1 MWGPGIWESI
11 WKLCQGPTIQ
21 VTKEITNPEPVK
33 PIPIEDA
40 RYALFRVTKDIPT
53 NILWSI
59 LGQSW
64 EISPLDTLKIVFYL
78 RDCRGGKG
86 LRKIFY
92 KSLEW
97 IGNRYPEVVIANL
110 ENIPFY
116 GRYADLLVFFGTPL
130 EDGMIKIYTRQLS
143 EDRISLSMDREIS
156 LAAKYAPSEGCFY
169 DKNFKAATKFAK
181 ALKVNLKDYRMFY
194 LSPLRRQLDVSSVLV
209 ERRLTPSL
217 RETIPFEKV
226 PEIAK
231 KKYKKSFMRHQPAR
245 YADFVKKEAPKRKI
259 SSKTNLEDI
268 LAPFGRYCLLSLD
281 RPLPTSVLLSK

>member
-1 MWGPGIWESI
+1 MWGPGIWEYI
-11 WKLCQGPTIQ
+11 WKLCQGPTIR
-21 VTKEITNPEPVK
+21 VTKEITSPGPAK
-33 PIPIEDA
+33 PAPIEDA

-53 NILWSI
+53 DILWSI
-59 LGQSW
+59 LEESW

-130 EDGMIKIYTRQLS
+130 ENEMIRIYTKQLS
-143 EDRISLSMDREIS
+143 NDRISLSENWEIS
-156 LAAKYAPSEGCFY
+156 LAAKYSPSEGCFY

-181 ALKVNLKDYRMFY
+181 ALKVNLKDYRRFY
-194 LSPLRRQLDVSSVLV
+194 LSPLRRRLDANSVLV
-209 ERRLTPSL
+209 ERR
-217 RETIPFEKV
+217 
-226 PEIAK
+226 
-231 KKYKKSFMRHQPAR
+231 
-245 YADFVKKEAPKRKI
+245 
-259 SSKTNLEDI
+259 KTTGAI
-268 LAPFGRYCLLSLD
+268 
-281 RPLPTSVLLSK
+281 T